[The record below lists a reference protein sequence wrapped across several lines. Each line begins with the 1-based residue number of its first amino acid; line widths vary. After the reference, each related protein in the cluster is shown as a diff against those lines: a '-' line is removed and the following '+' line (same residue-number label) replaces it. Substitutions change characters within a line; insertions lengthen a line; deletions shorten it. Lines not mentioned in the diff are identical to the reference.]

1 MSGEIAIRASGLGK
15 AYRLGVLSEQKHTGY
30 DFLGFDLPLQRL
42 WPILLGDQQD
52 ITASDNVF
60 WALRDLDLEVKR
72 GEVLGII
79 GKNGSGKSTLLKL
92 LARVTE
98 PSTGYAEVTG
108 TVGSLLEVGTG
119 FHPELTGRQNVYLNG
134 SIMGMSY
141 EQIER
146 RFDEIVSFAEVEAF
160 IDTPVKHYSSGMYM
174 RLAFSVAAHMECDI
188 LIVDEVL
195 AVGDAHFQRKCLA
208 RIDSEVK
215 SGKTVLFVSH
225 NTQTIMQVCT
235 RCVLFENGRL
245 IEDGSPQEIVE
256 SYISRS
262 SPVTTQRRWGAQ
274 DAPISEQGCFRLRS
288 FFVRNFEGY
297 ALLRYDVKMPPMFEL
312 EWDVL
317 EARYPLDVVL
327 TLHHESGVVLS
338 VAVDNLDSPW
348 RNRIPRVGR
357 YRATCSVPPHLLNEG
372 LFWVDISVQA
382 STRSSE
388 YAACPGAAS
397 FYVVDDMKPEGVRG
411 DWQGKWFN
419 SILRPRFKW
428 EHFGPTSID
437 APLADQDNTVAALH
451 VREFLPGLFDGSGGL
466 PRRPRRDK
474 ET

>member
-1 MSGEIAIRASGLGK
+1 MSSRDIAIRTSNLGK

-42 WPILLGDQQD
+42 WPILLGDEQD
-52 ITASDNVF
+52 ITTADNVF
-60 WALRDLDLEVKR
+60 WALRDLDIEIR
-72 GEVLGII
+72 CGEVLGII

-108 TVGSLLEVGTG
+108 LVGSLLEVGTG
-119 FHPELTGRQNVYLNG
+119 FHPELTGRQNVFLNG
-134 SIMGMSY
+134 SIMSMSHD
-141 EQIER
+141 QIER
-146 RFDEIVSFAEVEAF
+146 KFDEIVSFAEVEAF

-174 RLAFSVAAHMECDI
+174 RLAFSVAAHMDCDI

-195 AVGDAHFQRKCLA
+195 AVGDVHFQRKCLA

-225 NTQTIMQVCT
+225 NTSTIMQICT

-245 IEDGSPQEIVE
+245 IEDGLPQEIVE
-256 SYISRS
+256 SYIARG
-262 SPVTTQRRWGAQ
+262 SPVFTERRW
-274 DAPISEQGCFRLRS
+274 DAASAPTSEQGCFRLRS
-288 FFVRNFEGY
+288 FFVRNFEGH
-297 ALLRYDVKMPPMFEL
+297 AILRYDIKKPIRFEL

-317 EARYPLDVVL
+317 EARFPLDVII
-327 TLHHESGVVLS
+327 TLRHESGVVLS

-348 RNRIPRVGR
+348 RNRIQPVGR
-357 YRATCSVPPHLLNEG
+357 HRAACTVPPNLLNEG
-372 LFWVDISVQA
+372 LFMVDVSVQA

-388 YAACPGAAS
+388 YAAGSDVAS
-397 FYVVDDMKPEGVRG
+397 FYVIDDFRPGGVRG

-428 EHFGPTSID
+428 EHFNPTTID
-437 APLADQDNTVAALH
+437 APLADQDNNISA
-451 VREFLPGLFDGSGGL
+451 RYRYDSGEYL
-466 PRRPRRDK
+466 L
-474 ET
+474 